1 MMRRRRIY
9 IAGALTPTG
18 SRADCKNPAIEYL
31 ANVRDMLDAFVYL
44 VKKGWSPYCPA
55 LDIVAFLHLPSH
67 ATFGEAEIKGVSM
80 AWLSACEAV
89 LLLDGWENSTGTRA
103 ELKEAERMH
112 IPIYGNINFVPIAD
126 LVEDTTGEIN
136 EDDI

>member
-31 ANVRDMLDAFVYL
+31 ANIRDMLDAFIHL

-55 LDIVAFLHLPSH
+55 LDILSFLHLPSH
-67 ATFGEAEIKGVSM
+67 VTFGEAEIKGVSM
-80 AWLSACEAV
+80 AWLSACETV

-112 IPIYGNINFVPIAD
+112 IPIYSNIDYVPKAG
-126 LVEDTTGEIN
+126 LVEDTTGEIDP
-136 EDDI
+136 EG